1 MFVPDEMKLR
11 YFERRKRDLDECVQH
26 LKSGDL
32 TFIEKVGHQ
41 LKGNGDTF
49 GYPELA
55 DIGKE
60 LEEAARV
67 GDLQIAAKA
76 VNKFSDWVN
85 TQIS

>member
-26 LKSGDL
+26 LKAGDL
-32 TFIEKVGHQ
+32 SFIEKVGHQ
-41 LKGNGDTF
+41 LKGNAVTF

-55 DIGKE
+55 DIGKD
-60 LEEAARV
+60 LEEAARE
-67 GDLQIAAKA
+67 GDLRIATQA
-76 VNKFSDWVN
+76 VDKFSEWVN